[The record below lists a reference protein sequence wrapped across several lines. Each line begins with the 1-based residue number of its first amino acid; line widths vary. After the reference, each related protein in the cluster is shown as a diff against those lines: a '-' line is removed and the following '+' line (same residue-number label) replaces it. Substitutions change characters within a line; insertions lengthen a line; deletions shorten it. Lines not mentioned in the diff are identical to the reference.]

1 MPSVV
6 LRRVTRPPHIL
17 VGRRRASAR
26 HPYKHALTGSHCSQY
41 PQVEHTL
48 AAMSA
53 PVRKLNPPFRADHI
67 GSLKRP
73 LELLEKRKEFD
84 EGKCSAEERK
94 VVEDEAI
101 SQGIQMQREVGIKAM
116 TDGEFRRC
124 VSVGP
129 WGVRRGAECRAQ
141 THVLRWRL

>member
-73 LELLEKRKEFD
+73 QTLLDKRAEFD
-84 EGKCSAEERK
+84 AGKCSPEELK
-94 VVEDEAI
+94 VVEDAAVTEI
-101 SQGIQMQREVGIKAM
+101 VKMQREVGIKSM
-116 TDGEFRRC
+116 TDGEFRR
-124 VSVGP
+124 
-129 WGVRRGAECRAQ
+129 
-141 THVLRWRL
+141 